1 MAVRELCGC
10 QVCSAGAV
18 FGKLKERTPLM
29 PAANMIE
36 CSRLTIGLLSLGQQP
51 AKCVGGVHCSA
62 RKSAPLPSQM
72 NLFPVDSTLSGAC
85 TCNMCMCM
93 CMHM

>member
-51 AKCVGGVHCSA
+51 AKCK
-62 RKSAPLPSQM
+62 RRAPLPAQRAVTQM

>member
-51 AKCVGGVHCSA
+51 AKCKRRAAQRA
-62 RKSAPLPSQM
+62 RKSAP
-72 NLFPVDSTLSGAC
+72 FPDESFPRRFHSKW
-85 TCNMCMCM
+85 

>member
-51 AKCVGGVHCSA
+51 AKCKRRAAQRA
-62 RKSAPLPSQM
+62 RKSAPLPRCI
-72 NLFPVDSTLSGAC
+72 FPRRFHSKW
-85 TCNMCMCM
+85 

>member
-51 AKCVGGVHCSA
+51 AKC
-62 RKSAPLPSQM
+62 
-72 NLFPVDSTLSGAC
+72 
-85 TCNMCMCM
+85 
-93 CMHM
+93 

>member
-51 AKCVGGVHCSA
+51 AKCVSGVHA
-62 RKSAPLPSQM
+62 HDK
-72 NLFPVDSTLSGAC
+72 
-85 TCNMCMCM
+85 
-93 CMHM
+93 